1 MSNLQLE
8 RFEFMPLIKYNLQS
22 TIYLEDAAPVPAT
35 LARNAL
41 NNAPS
46 NRAAYLP
53 PYLPFSHSLAL
64 FCLFYHRQWFF
75 FDCFAVP
82 LLLLLPLPAAVYSA
96 SFAVAE
102 TRTQDLFSHLYVCK
116 GRQGRGGGAQG
127 EELAGM

>member
-1 MSNLQLE
+1 MSNLELE

-53 PYLPFSHSLAL
+53 PYLS
-64 FCLFYHRQWFF
+64 
-75 FDCFAVP
+75 
-82 LLLLLPLPAAVYSA
+82 LLPLSCLVLLILP
-96 SFAVAE
+96 
-102 TRTQDLFSHLYVCK
+102 
-116 GRQGRGGGAQG
+116 
-127 EELAGM
+127 